1 MEFSSF
7 IPQFDGFLMT
17 ALAFVVAL
25 SVIVAIHEYGHYI
38 VGRWC
43 GIKAEVFSLG
53 FGPVLFARTDKHGTQ
68 WQLAALPFG
77 GYVKFLG
84 DATAASGQSSD
95 EVEAMDAVQR
105 RKTMQGA
112 PLWARAATVA
122 AGPIFNFVLAIII
135 FAGVAMMQG
144 TVKEPFSVGELRS
157 SPVAE
162 ITLEP
167 GDQIVRIAGFDFPEW
182 GESGAFDAFIQNLP
196 LEQALDYDV
205 IRDGKTIS
213 VVGPYPMPPVIV
225 GLAPRSAAYEAGLEN
240 GDVITRIDNS
250 AVTAFSELKGVVESS
265 NGRALKLDIW
275 RDGEILELS
284 LSPKRADE
292 RKDDGSFKTE
302 WRIGIVGGLAF
313 EPETVGAGPGA
324 AVISGVNR
332 LWTVIESSLS
342 GLYHMITGA
351 ISSCNMSGPLGIAQV
366 SGAMANQGAS
376 SFINFIAILSA
387 AVGLMNL
394 FPVPIL
400 DGGHLVF
407 YAYEAVVR
415 RPPSERIINALMSF
429 GLVFVLGLMV
439 FALGNDLFCP

>member
-1 MEFSSF
+1 
-7 IPQFDGFLMT
+7 MT